1 MITKKLFIM
10 NLDAS
15 TSASEI
21 EHLFSS
27 YGDVDKVKIKQEK
40 GLGFIEMTSIAE
52 AKRVCEKLDGSTLWG
67 RSIKIHNIDDSLK
80 HRFSYMLSK
89 FFG

>member
-1 MITKKLFIM
+1 MITKKLFLM

-21 EHLFSS
+21 AHLFSS

-67 RSIKIHNIDDSLK
+67 RSIEIHNIDDTLK
-80 HRFSYMLSK
+80 HRFTYMFNK